1 MLWIDSE
8 NEEEIVTL
16 QRFRRREL
24 VTSESFI
31 DYKIFCM

>member
-8 NEEEIVTL
+8 NEEEFVTL
-16 QRFRRREL
+16 QRFRRSES

-31 DYKIFCM
+31 D

>member
-16 QRFRRREL
+16 QRFRRRES

-31 DYKIFCM
+31 DY